1 MFFETILGLKINL
14 EKKTDTIFF
23 FFFGAVGGDANVE
36 KSRME
41 LGCEVE
47 ELPSSYLGHKRLS
60 MWKKPYISK
69 EGRFTLIF
77 FFFFDE

>member
-1 MFFETILGLKINL
+1 MIQF
-14 EKKTDTIFF
+14 FF

-77 FFFFDE
+77 FFFFFMNKEDSC